1 MTTTRRFEVQNHD
14 GQTIAEGVLF
24 RDGTTVMQT
33 PDLAAVTHM
42 FKTFEDFTASTIG
55 AVHWIGEDGLSAGDD
70 LASRLRL
77 AHEARKEADRRR
89 TDIAMANA
97 GHHDRLSGIL
107 GLSDDASWATLM
119 AEVENLKAHADSV
132 RDDLRATVFQGHDH
146 HDMSWK
152 GLLEVV
158 GATYRARERQ
168 RTTLAEILGVRDD
181 DADTDDMIEVIRE
194 RLDCNVE

>member
-55 AVHWIGEDGLSAGDD
+55 AVHWIGEDDLSAGDD

-77 AHEARKEADRRR
+77 AHEARKEAEQRAERLEKSAGVVEQMRKQLGRAVVAFHGGDGMTWNELIEYTVSVRVQDRKFRR
-89 TDIAMANA
+89 DLIKALDM
-97 GHHDRLSGIL
+97 RE
-107 GLSDDASWATLM
+107 DDAADSAIVL
-119 AEVENLKAHADSV
+119 AEVRELKARV
-132 RDDLRATVFQGHDH
+132 TDDL
-146 HDMSWK
+146 K
-152 GLLEVV
+152 
-158 GATYRARERQ
+158 
-168 RTTLAEILGVRDD
+168 
-181 DADTDDMIEVIRE
+181 
-194 RLDCNVE
+194 